1 MSIDADAH
9 GVEVSYRDAD
19 AQTVSVTGRYR
30 DREFRRAA
38 DYTFRMNGSTAVL
51 KTVDADGT
59 YSVQQAKPAR
69 DAVREA
75 VADLP
80 FVQAVQMFPEVDA

>member
-1 MSIDADAH
+1 MIEADAH
-9 GVEVSYRDAD
+9 GVEVSYRDAEP
-19 AQTVSVTGRYR
+19 QTVTVTGRYP
-30 DREFRRAA
+30 DGEYRRMN

-51 KTVDADGT
+51 KTIDADGT

-69 DAVREA
+69 DAFRDT